1 MRRKLDRELDA
12 WFSDWYDHILEPA
25 LLPIQSSYPNETWPV
40 RSSGHPENIVLPLLS
55 SLPDCVTDPDNKY
68 FVPFNEAKWQ
78 LRCGQANDI
87 LHDIRSKIGLYSFI
101 WKKTS
106 GTFGQ
111 AAKTRNAK
119 TISKLT
125 PLSRNMT
132 VRPWMSSMVTKSLLC
147 RRKQF
152 LGFGATISVGGTQA
166 YGKQKVRIDQICCI
180 MSSFELMAIL
190 ATRIEWFRSSARTT
204 RWKKEKDILEDEM
217 KRTQHFYLHFHL
229 MWKERSKSEKQ
240 VGSMVSRGKAAFSAR

>member
-1 MRRKLDRELDA
+1 MMRLKICDGSSIENLTPGSQTGTTTSWNLPSCPYSQA
-12 WFSDWYDHILEPA
+12 ILTKHGLCA
-25 LLPIQSSYPNETWPV
+25 HQDTLRTLCFLSY
-40 RSSGHPENIVLPLLS
+40 HP
-55 SLPDCVTDPDNKY
+55 DPDNKY

-204 RWKKEKDILEDEM
+204 RWKEEKDILEDEM

-229 MWKERSKSEKQ
+229 MWKERSESEKQ